1 MDRMDAAGLTWRIYA
16 PGPSGTTKPF
26 GYGWAICPTFAEC
39 LNGPQSNNVPS
50 PDQVMTDAQSGD
62 LPNLSIV
69 IPSSPNS
76 QHNGSSM
83 LQGDNWIGSVVDAIM
98 QGPDWNTTAIFITW
112 DDCGC
117 FYDEVPPPPGLG
129 IRVPM
134 IIVSPYARAG
144 YTDRTVASFASLL
157 AFTEHVLALQP
168 LATADASA
176 YDYLGAFDFL
186 QTPLS
191 SISLSRTPIPQPE
204 REWLRAHPPPPDST

>member
-1 MDRMDAAGLTWRIYA
+1 
-16 PGPSGTTKPF
+16 
-26 GYGWAICPTFAEC
+26 
-39 LNGPQSNNVPS
+39 V
-50 PDQVMTDAQSGD
+50 VTDAQSGD

-69 IPSSPNS
+69 IPSSQNS

-98 QGPDWNTTAIFITW
+98 QGPDWNTTAVFITW
-112 DDCGC
+112 YDCGC

-129 IRVPM
+129 IGVPM
-134 IIVSPYARAG
+134 IIVSPYARAR

-157 AFTEHVLALQP
+157 AFTEHVFGLQP

-176 YDYLGAFDFL
+176 YGYLGAFDFL

-191 SISLSRTPIPQPE
+191 SISLSRTPIPPHE
-204 REWLRAHPPPPDST
+204 REWLRAHPPLPDST